1 MAYSQVSYGS
11 TGSDVTELQ
20 KLLNKTNNGYNL
32 SEDGKFGAKTQAAVK
47 DYQKKNGLAVDGIV
61 GKNTWGALTKA
72 TTPTTPTQQATVPTT
87 ASGDSQPN
95 WQAKLNETL
104 DKILNREKFSYD
116 VNGDALYQQYKDLY
130 TNQGKQAMMDTM
142 GQASAMTGGY
152 GNSYAQTVGQQT
164 YQGYLQQLNDK
175 VPELY
180 QLALDQYNQEGQKL
194 YDQYG
199 LYLNERDYEHQLE
212 REAVEDE
219 LNKKMY
225 DYQLERDRTEDA
237 NRTQDNARSD
247 VYAFLQS
254 GVMPSDALI
263 SASGLDKTSVQALYE
278 KVKEQD
284 DGDDP
289 TDDDGDD
296 DPKYKTPTKAIAL
309 EGLAADLKGEKEWV
323 KFCEKYADYDL
334 DTIESFVTQTDWSQ
348 NSDGGPNGFLGIG
361 GLFNNIDDNGAVS
374 TSFGEMTM
382 RSLYESLVANGVSKD
397 SAKKYIQ
404 KIQSTYEI

>member
-61 GKNTWGALTKA
+61 GKNTWGALTKS
-72 TTPTTPTQQATVPTT
+72 TTPTASTTTQQTTAPTT
-87 ASGDSQPN
+87 AVGDSQPN

-180 QLALDQYNQEGQKL
+180 QLALDQYNQEGQDL
-194 YDQYG
+194 YDQASVMSTM
-199 LYLNERDYEHQLE
+199 EQRDYDRAQTEKS
-212 REAVEDE
+212 RAYE
-219 LNKKMY
+219 LATSM
-225 DYQLERDRTEDA
+225 LSLGVTPSAEMLASAGVSSADA
-237 NRTQDNARSD
+237 QA
-247 VYAFLQS
+247 
-254 GVMPSDALI
+254 I
-263 SASGLDKTSVQALYE
+263 VQ
-278 KVKEQD
+278 KVKEQADASGSGDIGDTGGNGGNGYDNGAYRSDVVKRAQEFVGASVDGKWGSNSAAKAKAKGYNSLAEVVAAMNNDGGLYKINAD
-284 DGDDP
+284 D
-289 TDDDGDD
+289 
-296 DPKYKTPTKAIAL
+296 YKDWTAADWNSYFAQIRQSEGKAIAEAEL
-309 EGLAADLKGEKEWV
+309 EE
-323 KFCEKYADYDL
+323 F
-334 DTIESFVTQTDWSQ
+334 T
-348 NSDGGPNGFLGIG
+348 NS
-361 GLFNNIDDNGAVS
+361 GAIP
-374 TSFGEMTM
+374 
-382 RSLYESLVANGVSKD
+382 
-397 SAKKYIQ
+397 KKYLSSAAIGARG
-404 KIQSTYEI
+404 SLGH